1 MKILIK
7 AESGMFNDPTTKTS
21 RAANFSVSGVEL
33 LGFPVSK
40 IWVGWGEANLR
51 NINAVRGI
59 FYSAASVCKICNRVQ
74 GEPYQLMMV
83 FKDL

>member
-51 NINAVRGI
+51 NI
-59 FYSAASVCKICNRVQ
+59 YSAASVCKICNRVQ

>member
-1 MKILIK
+1 
-7 AESGMFNDPTTKTS
+7 MFNDPTTKTS

-40 IWVGWGEANLR
+40 IWVGWGWGEANLR
-51 NINAVRGI
+51 NINAVRGT